1 MKQEELLYNVIFP
14 EDNDPN
20 HVNYGYFIGR
30 SKKSVDK
37 LKAIISESQL
47 NPILICDAD
56 KENAFFVKVF
66 QSEVD
71 RFLKIVNELNFKQ
84 ITINNCHM
92 AEVKYMFEELIM
104 HTRKRGERSHKYL
117 LPKKFNRGKRNWE
130 LPDII
135 KFNPTDGNK
144 PGLKGV
150 INL

>member
-20 HVNYGYFIGR
+20 YVNYGYFIGR
-30 SKKSVDK
+30 SKKSVDR

-47 NPILICDAD
+47 NPILISDD
-56 KENAFFVKVF
+56 NKENAFFVKIF

-71 RFLKIVNELNFKQ
+71 RFLEIVNELKFKQ
-84 ITINNCHM
+84 ITINSCHM
-92 AEVKYMFEELIM
+92 DEIRYMFEEFIK
-104 HTRKRGERSHKYL
+104 HTRKKGEKSHKYL
-117 LPKKFNRGKRNWE
+117 LPQKFNRGKRNWE

-135 KFNPTDGNK
+135 KFNPTDENK
-144 PGLKGV
+144 PKLKGV